1 MGQSVKILLMGRA
14 YKSFL
19 KRTAPDASLSFSGFC
34 ESDGNFLPF
43 FFFQTLQLLMIP
55 LIMSVLYVWA
65 QLNREMIVSFW
76 LGTRFKVCQTGYWKD
91 FCLEDAHDGGGKI

>member
-19 KRTAPDASLSFSGFC
+19 KCTAPDASLSFSSFC

-43 FFFQTLQLLMIP
+43 FFLNIAVADDSTHHVSTLRVGPAEQRDDCI
-55 LIMSVLYVWA
+55 VLAW
-65 QLNREMIVSFW
+65 N
-76 LGTRFKVCQTGYWKD
+76 
-91 FCLEDAHDGGGKI
+91 KI